1 MISTNPVRDVSS
13 IRPKEKPTGAAALTA
28 EELRDLLGKVRASD
42 YCKQQDLVDAIT
54 VLVATGLRRSELL
67 GLRWRDFDPKAGTLT
82 VTGKVVRVK
91 GQGLMRFDETK
102 SAAGRRTIPI
112 PKFAIQALQQRRHLP
127 YLGEQD
133 VIFPSMAGTLRDPN
147 NFATRWR
154 RACDELGISDVTT
167 HSFRKSVA
175 TLIDDAGLSARIG
188 ADHLGHSHVS
198 MTQDRYMARGRVH
211 TEVADLLDRS
221 INDDAPGPH

>member
-1 MISTNPVRDVSS
+1 MTCRRSDRRK
-13 IRPKEKPTGAAALTA
+13 RPRGAAALTA

-42 YCKQQDLVDAIT
+42 YCKQEDLVDAIT
-54 VLVATGLRRSELL
+54 VLIATGLRRSELL

-91 GQGLMRFDETK
+91 GQGLMRLDETK

-112 PKFAIQALQQRRHLP
+112 PKFAIEALQQRRALP

-167 HSFRKSVA
+167 HSFRKSDPHRRRGPVRP
-175 TLIDDAGLSARIG
+175 D
-188 ADHLGHSHVS
+188 
-198 MTQDRYMARGRVH
+198 RGRSSWAQSCVH
-211 TEVADLLDRS
+211 DTGPLYGTRE
-221 INDDAPGPH
+221 GPHRGRRPAGPLHK